1 MKIELNG
8 DDLKPL
14 IQAVANEVVA
24 TMQADAERIGE
35 KLAYT
40 EQEAARLLS
49 MQSYQLRD
57 ERRDGRIQ
65 ASVGRGGRI
74 LYSKGDL
81 LAYLRTRRWSR
92 DG

>member
-1 MKIELNG
+1 MRIELNG
-8 DDLKPL
+8 DDLRPL
-14 IQAVANEVVA
+14 VQAVVTEVVA
-24 TMQADAERIGE
+24 AIQTDSEQLGE

-57 ERRDGRIQ
+57 ERRDGRIE

-81 LAYLRTRRWSR
+81 LAYLRSRRWSR